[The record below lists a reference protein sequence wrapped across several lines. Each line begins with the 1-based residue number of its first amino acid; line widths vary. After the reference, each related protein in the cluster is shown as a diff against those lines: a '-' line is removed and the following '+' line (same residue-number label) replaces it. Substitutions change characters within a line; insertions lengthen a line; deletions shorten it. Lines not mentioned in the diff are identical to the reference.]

1 MDPGGRIKAGR
12 NYAFHLK
19 KFRRNFD
26 RILFVRR

>member
-1 MDPGGRIKAGR
+1 MDPEGRIKAGR
-12 NYAFHLK
+12 NYALNLR